1 MLQEHLATDSTKRKI
16 IMIASVSIPTVPDF
30 VGMLETR
37 IVRELAGLADEW
49 GHCVSAL
56 TPWEDDHL
64 LDNPTADLLASHKTT
79 IENLLR
85 LGRFINRSTDQPDYP
100 DRKTSEIVSAAL
112 ELLADKL
119 RMWHAPRMSKEESD
133 RIITQCF
140 SNES

>member
-1 MLQEHLATDSTKRKI
+1 MLQKHLATDSTRRKI
-16 IMIASVSIPTVPDF
+16 IMIASVGIPTVPDF

-37 IVRELAGLADEW
+37 IVREMAGLADEW
-49 GHCVSAL
+49 CRCVSAL
-56 TPWEDDHL
+56 TPWEDDNL

-85 LGRFINRSTDQPDYP
+85 LGRFINRSTGQPDYP

-112 ELLADKL
+112 ELLEDKL

-133 RIITQCF
+133 RIIAQCF

>member
-1 MLQEHLATDSTKRKI
+1 MLQKHLATDSSKRKI

-79 IENLLR
+79 IENLWR
-85 LGRFINRSTDQPDYP
+85 LGDRFDSRRGPDSVWSQTITRTGARTGARASSIP
-100 DRKTSEIVSAAL
+100 KGNNEIAGGA
-112 ELLADKL
+112 
-119 RMWHAPRMSKEESD
+119 R
-133 RIITQCF
+133 
-140 SNES
+140 